1 MIVFN
6 FLVMKSILIPL
17 QDIKFDFYH
26 VNYKVGEGGS
36 CHTSPIGADPF
47 FFFQTII
54 HVRMYVLFQYI
65 FLVET

>member
-17 QDIKFDFYH
+17 QDIKFDLDH

-36 CHTSPIGADPF
+36 CHTSPIGAYRF
-47 FFFQTII
+47 FFSSKQSY
-54 HVRMYVLFQYI
+54 M
-65 FLVET
+65 